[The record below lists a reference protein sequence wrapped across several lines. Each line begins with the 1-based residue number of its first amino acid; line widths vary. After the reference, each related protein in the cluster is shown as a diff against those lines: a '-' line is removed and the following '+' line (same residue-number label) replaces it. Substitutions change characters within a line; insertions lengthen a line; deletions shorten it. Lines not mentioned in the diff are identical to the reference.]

1 MKDSGTKFGNEDGTE
16 FHVPHGSIVVHIHIL
31 DEIMCIEADFLNL
44 PEKGRVAML
53 RQIADLNINKLLLA
67 GFVKEGDRLKMRYET
82 PLQQSHPHKIYRSAP
97 EYLPCG

>member
-1 MKDSGTKFGNEDGTE
+1 MKDSGPSSENEDGTE

-53 RQIADLNINKLLLA
+53 RQIADLNIKQTAA
-67 GFVKEGDRLKMRYET
+67 GRLRQRRR
-82 PLQQSHPHKIYRSAP
+82 PLENA
-97 EYLPCG
+97 L